1 MRLCKVIGNVQSTV
15 KHPVYHGHKVMIVQP
30 LDENL
35 APRGD
40 SFLAVDFAQAGPG
53 DVVLV
58 AVEGN
63 AARQLFGDDQ
73 APVHSV
79 IEGVVDHVDIG
90 DAK

>member
-1 MRLCKVIGNVQSTV
+1 MKLVRVLGNVQSTV
-15 KHPVYHGHKVMIVQP
+15 KHEVYNGYKIMTVQP

-35 APRGD
+35 MPEGE

-53 DVVLV
+53 DIALV

-63 AARQLFGDDQ
+63 ASRQLFMNDS

-79 IEGVVDHVDIG
+79 IEGIVDHVERSE
-90 DAK
+90 